1 MKIVFVALLF
11 GIIVTSFADVPAQQE
26 GVIRVRRVVLEDTN
40 GIVQIDITAEQ
51 NEPDILLYDSDGDG
65 VVVLN
70 RDRDTTGCEV
80 YNKEGKVRLKI
91 SARYIVMCGDDG
103 RERFRLTK
111 EGVSLYDEQGKLI
124 FFLSSN
130 LGLFDEDGKL
140 RMRLRA
146 K

>member
-1 MKIVFVALLF
+1 MKIAFVALLF
-11 GIIVTSFADVPAQQE
+11 GIIVASFADVPVKQE
-26 GVIRVRRVVLEDTN
+26 GVIRVRRVVVEDTN

-70 RDRDTTGCEV
+70 RDRDTAGCEV

-91 SARYIVMCGDDG
+91 SARYIVGYGDDG
-103 RERFRLTK
+103 RERLRLTK

-124 FFLSSN
+124 FFLGSN

>member
-1 MKIVFVALLF
+1 
-11 GIIVTSFADVPAQQE
+11 
-26 GVIRVRRVVLEDTN
+26 
-40 GIVQIDITAEQ
+40 
-51 NEPDILLYDSDGDG
+51 
-65 VVVLN
+65 
-70 RDRDTTGCEV
+70 
-80 YNKEGKVRLKI
+80 LKI
-91 SARYIVMCGDDG
+91 SAYYIVGCGDDG

-124 FFLSSN
+124 FFLGSN